1 MGAIQQKRL
10 RVKPRAWPEVEGE
23 ALVLTPEDAGWEHLW
38 FSAIRLKRG
47 QRHTRETEDR
57 EAVIVIL
64 GGRCDVH
71 TSAGTFREL
80 GERPNPFAGKPFAV
94 YLPPETRFEIE
105 ALTDLDVAIA
115 QTRASRKLEPR
126 VIRPGDVEVEIRG
139 AANMTRRILHL
150 VPPEFTAER
159 LMLVEVFTPS
169 GNWSSYP
176 PHKHDTHAPPREHD
190 LEEIYYYRIDR
201 PEGFAIQRVYTPDR
215 RLDETMTL
223 VDGDLVLVP
232 EGYHPVVAAPGCEVY
247 YLNALAGTGRS
258 MAASDDPKLAWIRD
272 TWKPSR

>member
-1 MGAIQQKRL
+1 MGAIQAKNL
-10 RVKPRAWPEVEGE
+10 LVKPRAWPEVEGE
-23 ALVLTPEDAGWEHLW
+23 AIALAPWQAGWEHLW
-38 FSAIRLKRG
+38 FSAVRLKKG
-47 QRHTRETEDR
+47 DKHTGETQDR
-57 EAVIVIL
+57 EAVLVVL
-64 GGRCDVH
+64 GGRCDVE
-71 TSAGTFREL
+71 SNVGTFRSL
-80 GERPNPFAGKPFAV
+80 GERPNPFAGKPHAL
-94 YLPPETRFEIE
+94 YLPPDSAYEVS
-105 ALTDLDVAIA
+105 ASTDLDIAIA
-115 QTRASRKLEPR
+115 QTVASRRLPPR
-126 VIRPGDVEVEIRG
+126 VVKPDEVEVEIRG

-150 VPPEFTAER
+150 IPPEFPADK

-176 PHKHDTHAPPREHD
+176 PHKHDQHLPPNEHD

-215 RLDETMTL
+215 RIDETMTL

-247 YLNALAGTGRS
+247 YLNVLAGSGRS

-272 TWKPSR
+272 TWKR